1 VRLLEHVPE
10 KLATISVQQTC
21 KQGHVDNRETAL
33 MRRFLRNFQRT
44 YDTGMQLKGSGN
56 SQSAL
61 ENALDW
67 LADGVALLRADGSI
81 VYANGTLRALA
92 QRGDGFRI
100 VGHDLEFAAPEARRR
115 FAAAFDTIRRLDGP
129 SCDARSADFAVARTE
144 RISAY
149 IASVRP
155 LVCEQSRDADA
166 DAILLIRD
174 PLYRNVA
181 TNRILQ
187 ELFSLTNAEAHLAQA
202 LCNGMTTTAYA
213 VERHLSLNTVYS
225 HLKRIREKT
234 GCKSLPELI
243 RKFGELNVPL
253 RPDGP
258 RSGSTQGAPDQKHA
272 AEQHHGVKDR
282 RMHMHRHA
290 LDKGLRDKSAR

>member
-1 VRLLEHVPE
+1 
-10 KLATISVQQTC
+10 
-21 KQGHVDNRETAL
+21 
-33 MRRFLRNFQRT
+33 MRRFLRNFERT
-44 YDTGMQLKGSGN
+44 YDTGTQLKGSGN

-100 VGHDLEFAAPEARRR
+100 VGRDLEFAAPEARRR
-115 FAAAFDTIRRLDGP
+115 FAAAFDTIRRLDEP

-144 RISAY
+144 RIPAY

-272 AEQHHGVKDR
+272 TEQHHGVKDR